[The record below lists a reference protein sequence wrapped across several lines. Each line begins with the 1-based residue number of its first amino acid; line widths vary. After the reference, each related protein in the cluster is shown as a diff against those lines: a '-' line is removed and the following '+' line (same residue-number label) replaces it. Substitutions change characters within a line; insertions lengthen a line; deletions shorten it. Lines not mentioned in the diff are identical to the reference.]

1 MTDNLKEN
9 NYIDLTQPSILNG
22 LDYERDEEQ
31 KLENFKSFNIYVN
44 ECINIIDDVD
54 EKQKDETRDD
64 SNFAPIKSVGPSA
77 EINKRES
84 HPKENRNND
93 PLFSLKSEKLSNQD
107 LKRSFNENDSDE
119 SEFDEEFFSKFKD
132 EDIKK
137 NKKTNEIVDNPLNV
151 KTKRK
156 KKSSKVI
163 PWTKAEECQL
173 MQAIETH
180 GTKWCLVREAMGNKR
195 APYCY
200 QSHWNVMKKRCL

>member
-1 MTDNLKEN
+1 MK
-9 NYIDLTQPSILNG
+9 NG
-22 LDYERDEEQ
+22 IGFGGL
-31 KLENFKSFNIYVN
+31 
-44 ECINIIDDVD
+44 
-54 EKQKDETRDD
+54 
-64 SNFAPIKSVGPSA
+64 APIKSVGPSA

-93 PLFSLKSEKLSNQD
+93 PLFSLKSERLSNQD

-119 SEFDEEFFSKFKD
+119 SEFDEEFFSKLKD

-137 NKKTNEIVDNPLNV
+137 TKKTNEIVDNSLNV

-156 KKSSKVI
+156 KKPSKVI